1 MAHVYKNKNIHTKPE
16 NAGAQNLVGKN
27 LPKDEDGIMKKIHP
41 VWIRSQDKTKIY
53 AGHWTEQDLTNAVA
67 EFFTYCN
74 DVDLKPTKPGL
85 QLWLGIS
92 RSMYCDWINY
102 PDKYGYKSNI
112 LKLAEQTM
120 EFYLQSNIDKYP
132 TGSIFL
138 LKTSHGHVEQNRLDI
153 TSNGMAM
160 TPKADEIEQSIKM
173 LGLDEKHD

>member
-1 MAHVYKNKNIHTKPE
+1 
-16 NAGAQNLVGKN
+16 
-27 LPKDEDGIMKKIHP
+27 
-41 VWIRSQDKTKIY
+41 
-53 AGHWTEQDLTNAVA
+53 
-67 EFFTYCN
+67 
-74 DVDLKPTKPGL
+74 
-85 QLWLGIS
+85 
-92 RSMYCDWINY
+92 
-102 PDKYGYKSNI
+102 
-112 LKLAEQTM
+112 M